1 MSRPATISTGWPVR
15 WSTMTCFTV
24 VGGCD
29 ADWSAAST
37 FFLSGNGAPRRQ
49 PPSAVITA
57 TAWASWLRSAIASL
71 ENPPKITECT
81 APIRA
86 QPSIAIT
93 SSGVIGM

>member
-1 MSRPATISTGWPVR
+1 MSTGWPVR
-15 WSTMTCFTV
+15 LSTITCFTV

-29 ADWSAAST
+29 GEESAAST
-37 FFLSGNGAPRRQ
+37 FFLSGSWVPRRQ

-71 ENPPKITECT
+71 EKPPKITECT

-86 QPSIAIT
+86 QASIAIT